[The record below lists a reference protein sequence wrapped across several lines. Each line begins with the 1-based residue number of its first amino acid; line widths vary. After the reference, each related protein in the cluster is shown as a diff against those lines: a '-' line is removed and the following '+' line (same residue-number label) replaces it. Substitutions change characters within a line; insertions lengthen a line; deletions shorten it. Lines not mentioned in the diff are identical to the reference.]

1 MYKPIYEP
9 RTRAREYGDLALN
22 IYTGCNHG
30 CIYCYAPKVLRKT
43 REQFQ
48 EVQPR
53 EGIIEAV
60 KRQLKREAINGQL
73 IHLCFTCDPYP
84 AEIDTTPTREI
95 IEAIKNSENHVQ
107 ILTKGGF
114 RAERDFDLLDGGDWF
129 GVTIA
134 GDTERTKAN
143 EPNAAGF
150 AERLMTLNRAHNQGV
165 KTWVSFEPVF
175 DPETVYGAIRNARF
189 IDLYKI
195 GKLNYA
201 PSTIDWAA
209 FGTEC
214 ERLCNYYRRNYYIK
228 EDLRG
233 IMEGRGKEGRR

>member
-9 RTRAREYGDLALN
+9 RGRAREYGQLALN

-30 CIYCYAPKVLRKT
+30 CIYCYAPKVLRKSS
-43 REQFQ
+43 EQFR

-53 EGIIEAV
+53 QGIVEAV
-60 KRQLKREAINGQL
+60 KRQLKREAITGKT

-84 AEIDTTPTREI
+84 ARIDTTPTRAI
-95 IEAIKNSENHVQ
+95 IEAIKNSGNHVQ
-107 ILTKGGF
+107 ILTKGGY
-114 RAERDFDLLDGGDWF
+114 RAERDFDLLDCDDWF

-134 GDTERTKAN
+134 GSIEQTREN

-150 AERLMTLNRAHNQGV
+150 TERLITLNRAH
-165 KTWVSFEPVF
+165 KLAIRTWVSFEPVF
-175 DPETVYGAIRNARF
+175 DPETVYGAIKSAKF

-201 PSTIDWAA
+201 PSPIDWAA

-214 ERLCNYYRRNYYIK
+214 ERLCKYYCKDYYIK
-228 EDLRG
+228 ADLRA
-233 IMEGRGKEGRR
+233 IMEGRA